1 VIVMP
6 AFSPLAGGTPVNLAS
21 KEDFLSPIL
30 RSPGVE
36 IDKME
41 VYTVDEDVGIMA
53 FPELRSWKDV
63 SLSL

>member
-1 VIVMP
+1 M
-6 AFSPLAGGTPVNLAS
+6 
-21 KEDFLSPIL
+21 
-30 RSPGVE
+30 
-36 IDKME
+36 ME